1 MQSSLS
7 QASMMLSG
15 PSLHSYAGVQAPDL
29 GKPQSNLA
37 YQQASST
44 QHIPILFEPQLNQP
58 SGMGGSQLMDTH
70 LLQARQGMSQHSNMY
85 SGQVQQHGQSS
96 YYSNAQSP
104 SSAMQQVTV
113 PLSSSQLSLSNFGS
127 SGGQPLLALPPTPP
141 QAQPPNINRQ
151 PPISQ
156 PYRGLMGPSHSMM
169 QPPTSKMD
177 MDLKLFGSGM
187 DMKPGTPPIG
197 ARSTTPTSSHYRAS
211 STSPSSQSSKIN
223 SMLYQKQFQAS
234 SAGMRMAQHFPGQ
247 FNPQILSQPNLVS
260 PLVRPPHVNSFAGGV
275 QRSPMGPPM
284 SSNVGGGL
292 MPHPRPQHPQHPQHL
307 QHPQHPHHPQHPPRG
322 PPPPPAPRGP
332 HAMNAE
338 QDLKAKQRAEV
349 LQATHKFFSEQQ
361 QVKPPQVSKVSRI
374 DQGGKPLLETAS
386 PNHQAVVDRPESDK
400 PPISTA
406 KPIRTGPIKPQ
417 AIKPEDG
424 K

>member
-7 QASMMLSG
+7 QPSMMLSG
-15 PSLHSYAGVQAPDL
+15 PSLHSYAGVQAPEL

-37 YQQASST
+37 YQQPSST

-58 SGMGGSQLMDTH
+58 SGMGGSQLIDTH
-70 LLQARQGMSQHSNMY
+70 LLQARQGMNQHSNMY

-96 YYSNAQSP
+96 YYSNTQSP

-113 PLSSSQLSLSNFGS
+113 PLPSSQLSLPNFGS
-127 SGGQPLLALPPTPP
+127 GGGQPLLALPPTPP

-151 PPISQ
+151 PPVSQ
-156 PYRGLMGPSHSMM
+156 PYRGIMGPSHNMM

-187 DMKPGTPPIG
+187 DVKPGTPPVG
-197 ARSTTPTSSHYRAS
+197 GRSTTPTSSHYRAS
-211 STSPSSQSSKIN
+211 STSPSNQSSKIN
-223 SMLYQKQFQAS
+223 SMLYQKQFQPG
-234 SAGMRMAQHFPGQ
+234 SAGMRMTQHFPGQ
-247 FNPQILSQPNLVS
+247 FNPQILSQPNIVS
-260 PLVRPPHVNSFAGGV
+260 PLVRPPHANSFAGGV
-275 QRSPMGPPM
+275 QRSMGPPM
-284 SSNVGGGL
+284 SPNLGGGL
-292 MPHPRPQHPQHPQHL
+292 MPHPRPQHQQHSQHS
-307 QHPQHPHHPQHPPRG
+307 QHPPRG
-322 PPPPPAPRGP
+322 PPGPSLAPRGTQ
-332 HAMNAE
+332 AALKAE

-349 LQATHKFFSEQQ
+349 LQSTHKFFSEQQ
-361 QVKPPQVSKVSRI
+361 QQQQQLKAPQVSKVSRL
-374 DQGGKPLLETAS
+374 DQAGKPPLDTSA
-386 PNHQAVVDRPESDK
+386 PNHQAGGDRPDSDK

-417 AIKPEDG
+417 AIKPEEG